1 MIYVSG
7 GRRGFYSNVLWYL
20 NNCNRAELLSDNI
33 EFNDF
38 STNYCDDPTKGFYDF
53 FQRYELN
60 NNLKYDYD
68 INIEDIENIRYFKN
82 TQICGFIL
90 DFDIRKYINFLIY
103 KYLKINENI
112 KNKINL
118 NLKNFKDKKVLGVHI
133 RQTDLHKSYIDN
145 KLDKPLKIDDYL
157 KEIENNISN
166 YDMLYLMSDNYQSI
180 DIVKNCFKD
189 FPIYFIK
196 DTIRSNNSLD
206 NPIFRNNNNK
216 STDKYK
222 LGEDIIIETELLSK
236 CDKII
241 ITNSNISSY
250 CLVNNLNIEFKY
262 LDLKID
268 SNFFENY
275 KKIMKYGI

>member
-20 NNCNRAELLSDNI
+20 NNCNRAEILSDNI

-38 STNYCDDPTKGFYDF
+38 STNYCDDPSKGFYDF

-68 INIEDIENIRYFKN
+68 INIKDIENIRYFKN
-82 TQICGFIL
+82 TEICGFIL

-145 KLDKPLKIDDYL
+145 KLDKPLKIQDYL

-180 DIVKNCFKD
+180 EIVKNYFKD

-196 DTIRSNNSLD
+196 DIIRSNNSLD

>member
-133 RQTDLHKSYIDN
+133 RQTDLYRSHIDN
-145 KLDKPLKIDDYL
+145 KLDKPLKIQDYL

-180 DIVKNCFKD
+180 EIVKNYFKD

-196 DTIRSNNSLD
+196 DMIRSNNSLD

-222 LGEDIIIETELLSK
+222 LGEDIIIETELLSN

>member
-20 NNCNRAELLSDNI
+20 NNCNRAEILSDNI

-38 STNYCDDPTKGFYDF
+38 STNYCDDPSKGFYDF

-68 INIEDIENIRYFKN
+68 INIKDIENIRYFKN
-82 TQICGFIL
+82 TEICGFIL

-133 RQTDLHKSYIDN
+133 RQTDLYRSHIDN
-145 KLDKPLKIDDYL
+145 KLDKPLKIQDYL

-180 DIVKNCFKD
+180 EIVKNYFKD

-196 DTIRSNNSLD
+196 DIIRSNNILD

>member
-133 RQTDLHKSYIDN
+133 RQTDLYRSHIDN
-145 KLDKPLKIDDYL
+145 KLDKPLKIQDYL

-180 DIVKNCFKD
+180 EIVKNYFKD

-196 DTIRSNNSLD
+196 DIIRSNNSLD

>member
-20 NNCNRAELLSDNI
+20 NNCNRAEILSDNI

-38 STNYCDDPTKGFYDF
+38 STNYCDDPSKGFYDF

-68 INIEDIENIRYFKN
+68 INIKDIENIRYFKN
-82 TQICGFIL
+82 TEICGFIL

-133 RQTDLHKSYIDN
+133 RQTDLYRSHIDN
-145 KLDKPLKIDDYL
+145 KLDKPLKIENYL

-180 DIVKNCFKD
+180 KIVKNYFKD

-196 DTIRSNNSLD
+196 DIIRSNNSLD

-222 LGEDIIIETELLSK
+222 LGEDIIIETELLSN